1 MSNPEEVSSCVLDT
15 QETYY
20 EGANESFKVISET
33 QSMSLNE
40 SQDFHLVDSG
50 ADESMVEGI
59 KQTQD
64 GEANPQE
71 SVEQMDSQQQ
81 IPETP
86 RSEVD
91 NNAITTSDKEDKT
104 VTNEKVIENK
114 AIEKSEGKASGEL
127 CESEK
132 KDELLDEDEVIQG
145 TPPQS
150 YSPSRKAGSVN
161 VASLKRK
168 AKTVDELP
176 AKIARTTSAEDA
188 TNVKKQLEE
197 EESHQSYESDDSYQ
211 DLFKNIERNV
221 IIEETQDPTNLEFTQ
236 NSLKIPTERATE
248 TTDNDKAQ
256 EDTEHTN
263 QQRDETSEKCDVE
276 KDENLNVSAKLT
288 DTSANDSTVVIMN
301 STNEND
307 SQLDD
312 NNLSVETKGDVASTS
327 VVIADEKSGI
337 GTLDETESVK
347 NTETVLDENN
357 QVEQSNGTKLTE
369 KIVDDNDEIPSSQT
383 KSRISVELIYEGTN
397 RAVDEGESRSKPQ
410 VVQIDDDGENIVL
423 DSSAEVTYDGRS
435 TKKRPEVV
443 QIDDSHEDGERIVLD
458 SIGNN
463 FQVQTME
470 KSSFESK
477 SGPDFSYNSAESMKE
492 SSLDSKLTA
501 DKKLVNGN
509 AESKRSGD
517 TDVTLSLDSDT
528 FSVCDE
534 QILPAS
540 VITVHDMKKIHSAK
554 GSSFA
559 SKDVDNIELVSLSDH
574 ETSNEEKNKSD
585 LMYNSTAKTVQVERE
600 IGVYV
605 KLKCLM
611 HVDESTKEPVSKEL
625 TAVQCEPVIIESMMR
640 RDSQSSLADISDN
653 KDSSPGSVNSNP
665 QLYQLHPSRYSIMSS
680 ISSSSSGS
688 SAASLTVKALKS
700 GAHFFTMPVGPAKHA
715 KKSTQD
721 QLTTDKQTLD
731 ETYDRL
737 TREWKNHRLLTTTVL
752 NYANA
757 ELGNIT
763 TLGNTTAVTG
773 AAITDTFANVSNE
786 RLDDHHHLEKN
797 SMRSSTPSGEPMT
810 ISKMELNV
818 TPKSTKKN
826 KTVKRPRSKMTRLNI
841 AQINGKNG
849 TDNIPNEPTLHAS
862 TAETDT
868 SPNRKKSKI
877 ESTLLEDKELLIKD
891 EDVLA
896 NSSPRSVVA
905 DELIGKTVFAKWSD
919 NNYYPG
925 TVSDRL
931 KTKYK
936 VNFYDGQ
943 TKTLIP
949 EFVIPIP
956 KILREGL
963 SVYATTKT
971 NSYDSCGIIV
981 NVQTSDNDTY
991 YTVET
996 DEGERLRVQMHNIS
1010 LSADQAQV
1018 LKEEVESAGNSSLP
1032 STPKALGQ
1040 ITLDNV
1046 VEGTRRS
1053 KRLGTPLF
1061 STPKSRSNAAGT
1073 STSAS
1078 KIKAEP
1084 SVSGISAKLKKEKA
1098 LSENE
1103 SMSSDSNVASAQT
1116 EDEYVL
1122 RGVQREI
1129 TNTPYEQMKGL
1140 QSKIKGKARSKKKV
1154 EEMNATLGPIP
1165 TNPIFKG
1172 ISFVFTC
1179 IDSRELHRFQ
1189 DEKMSA
1195 ASGTKTDLETE
1206 DGTEKESETEC
1217 EADWGNQPFVRT
1229 RLRNQIIAGGG
1240 KVYEDFGQ
1248 IPKDEY
1254 KNTVLITNVPNYTET
1269 SVLCLSVDIPVCSH
1283 KWIARCCAEEKL
1295 VSRAEHAL
1303 PNGWSCH
1310 KKTYVERYEAKYK
1323 NKPLSNVVVIIPSL
1337 AHDGQFATFWRQVCE
1352 NAGAFT
1358 VLIAENSGAMEAMDF
1373 KDAVVV
1379 SNRKCPSWA
1388 INRAARLKIPVQST
1402 MWVIQSIIEGKRC
1415 PYNQHPCY
1423 KYNYISN

>member
-1 MSNPEEVSSCVLDT
+1 MSNPEKASSCVPDT

-20 EGANESFKVISET
+20 EGANESFKVIGET

-71 SVEQMDSQQQ
+71 SVEQMDSQQ
-81 IPETP
+81 ISETP

-91 NNAITTSDKEDKT
+91 NDAITTSDKEDKT
-104 VTNEKVIENK
+104 VSNEKIIENVVIEK
-114 AIEKSEGKASGEL
+114 TEGKASGEL

-132 KDELLDEDEVIQG
+132 KDELLDEDEIIQG

-176 AKIARTTSAEDA
+176 AKIARTSAEDA

-197 EESHQSYESDDSYQ
+197 EEEESHRSYGSDDSYQ
-211 DLFKNIERNV
+211 DLFKNIEKNV

-236 NSLKIPTERATE
+236 NSLKIPTEHATE

-256 EDTEHTN
+256 EP
-263 QQRDETSEKCDVE
+263 SEKCDVE

-312 NNLSVETKGDVASTS
+312 NDLSVETKGDVASTS

-357 QVEQSNGTKLTE
+357 QVEQSNCTEPTE

-383 KSRISVELIYEGTN
+383 KSRISIELIYEGTN

-423 DSSAEVTYDGRS
+423 DSSAEVTYDGQS

-477 SGPDFSYNSAESMKE
+477 SGPDFGYNSAESVKE

-534 QILPAS
+534 EILPAS
-540 VITVHDMKKIHSAK
+540 VKTVPDMKKIHSAK

-559 SKDVDNIELVSLSDH
+559 SKDVDDIELVSLSDH
-574 ETSNEEKNKSD
+574 ETSREEKNKSD

-605 KLKCLM
+605 KLKCLT

-625 TAVQCEPVIIESMMR
+625 IAVQCEPVIIESMMR
-640 RDSQSSLADISDN
+640 RDSQTSLTDISDN

-665 QLYQLHPSRYSIMSS
+665 QLYQLHPLSRLSIVSS

-688 SAASLTVKALKS
+688 SAASLATKIALKS

-757 ELGNIT
+757 ELGNIS
-763 TLGNTTAVTG
+763 TLGNTTAVTA
-773 AAITDTFANVSNE
+773 AAIADTSANVSNE

-797 SMRSSTPSGEPMT
+797 NMRSSTPSGEPMA
-810 ISKMELNV
+810 ISKMELTV

-826 KTVKRPRSKMTRLNI
+826 KAVKRPRSKMTR
-841 AQINGKNG
+841 QINGKNG

-862 TAETDT
+862 TTETET
-868 SPNRKKSKI
+868 SPSRKKSKI
-877 ESTLLEDKELLIKD
+877 ENALLEDKLLIKD

-956 KILREGL
+956 KILRKGL
-963 SVYATTKT
+963 SVYATTNT

-981 NVQTSDNDTY
+981 DVETSDNDTY

-996 DEGERLRVQMHNIS
+996 DESERLRVQMHNIS
-1010 LSADQAQV
+1010 LSPDQAQV

-1040 ITLDNV
+1040 VTLDNV
-1046 VEGTRRS
+1046 VEGKRRS
-1053 KRLGTPLF
+1053 KRIGTPLF

-1073 STSAS
+1073 NTSAS

-1103 SMSSDSNVASAQT
+1103 SMSSDSNVASAKT

-1154 EEMNATLGPIP
+1154 EEMNVTLGPIP
-1165 TNPIFKG
+1165 TNPNIFKG

-1189 DEKMSA
+1189 YEKMSA
-1195 ASGTKTDLETE
+1195 ASGTKTEATGLETE
-1206 DGTEKESETEC
+1206 DGTENDTETEY
-1217 EADWGNQPFVRT
+1217 ETDWGNQPFVRT
-1229 RLRNQIIAGGG
+1229 RLRNQIVAGGG

-1254 KNTVLITNVPNYTET
+1254 ENTVLITNVPNYTET

-1283 KWIARCCAEEKL
+1283 KWITRCCAEEEL
-1295 VSRAEHAL
+1295 VSRAEYAL
-1303 PNGWSCH
+1303 PNGWSCQ
-1310 KKTYVERYEAKYK
+1310 KKKYVERYDVKYK

-1358 VLIAENSGAMEAMDF
+1358 VLIAEDSGAMEAMDF

-1379 SNRKCPSWA
+1379 SNRKCPLWA

-1415 PYNQHPCY
+1415 PYNQQPCY

>member
-1 MSNPEEVSSCVLDT
+1 MSNPEEVNSCVLDT

-20 EGANESFKVISET
+20 EGANESFKVINET

-59 KQTQD
+59 KQTQE
-64 GEANPQE
+64 GEATCQE
-71 SVEQMDSQQQ
+71 SVEQMDSQQ
-81 IPETP
+81 IPETS

-104 VTNEKVIENK
+104 VTNEKVIENEP
-114 AIEKSEGKASGEL
+114 IEKTEGKASGEL

-132 KDELLDEDEVIQG
+132 KDELLDEDEIIQG

-176 AKIARTTSAEDA
+176 AKIARITSAEDA

-197 EESHQSYESDDSYQ
+197 EESHQFYESDDSYQ
-211 DLFKNIERNV
+211 DLFKNIEKNV
-221 IIEETQDPTNLEFTQ
+221 IIEETQDPTDLEFTQ
-236 NSLKIPTERATE
+236 NPLKIPTEHETE
-248 TTDNDKAQ
+248 TTDNEKAQ
-256 EDTEHTN
+256 EHTEHTN
-263 QQRDETSEKCDVE
+263 QQRDETSEKCDVK
-276 KDENLNVSAKLT
+276 KDENLNVSANVT

-357 QVEQSNGTKLTE
+357 QVEQSTCTEPTE
-369 KIVDDNDEIPSSQT
+369 KIVDDTDEIPSSQT
-383 KSRISVELIYEGTN
+383 KSRISIELIYEGTN

-423 DSSAEVTYDGRS
+423 DSSAEVTYDGQS
-435 TKKRPEVV
+435 TKKKPEVV

-477 SGPDFSYNSAESMKE
+477 SGADFGYNSAESMKE

-509 AESKRSGD
+509 AEAKRSGD

-540 VITVHDMKKIHSAK
+540 VKTVPDMKKIHSAK

-574 ETSNEEKNKSD
+574 ETSHEEKNKSD

-640 RDSQSSLADISDN
+640 RDSQSSPLADISDN

-665 QLYQLHPSRYSIMSS
+665 QLYQLHLSRLSIMSS
-680 ISSSSSGS
+680 ISSSSSAS
-688 SAASLTVKALKS
+688 SAASLATKIALK

-737 TREWKNHRLLTTTVL
+737 TREWKNHRLLTTAVL

-763 TLGNTTAVTG
+763 TLGNTTAAT
-773 AAITDTFANVSNE
+773 ATAIADTFANVSNE

-797 SMRSSTPSGEPMT
+797 NMRSSTPSGEPMA
-810 ISKMELNV
+810 ISKMELTV

-826 KTVKRPRSKMTRLNI
+826 KTVKRPRSKMTR
-841 AQINGKNG
+841 QINGKNG

-862 TAETDT
+862 TTETET
-868 SPNRKKSKI
+868 SPSRKKSKI
-877 ESTLLEDKELLIKD
+877 ESTLLEDKLLIKN

-896 NSSPRSVVA
+896 NSSPQSVVA

-919 NNYYPG
+919 KNYYPG

-963 SVYATTKT
+963 SVYATTNT

-981 NVQTSDNDTY
+981 NVQTSDNETY

-1018 LKEEVESAGNSSLP
+1018 LKEEVESAGNCSLP

-1046 VEGTRRS
+1046 VEGKRRS
-1053 KRLGTPLF
+1053 KRIGTPLF

-1084 SVSGISAKLKKEKA
+1084 SVSGISAKLKKEKT

-1154 EEMNATLGPIP
+1154 DEMNATLGPIP
-1165 TNPIFKG
+1165 TNPNIFKG

-1189 DEKMSA
+1189 EMSA
-1195 ASGTKTDLETE
+1195 ASGTKTEATDLETE
-1206 DGTEKESETEC
+1206 DGTENETETEC
-1217 EADWGNQPFVRT
+1217 ETDWGNQPFVRT
-1229 RLRNQIIAGGG
+1229 RLRNQIVAGGG
-1240 KVYEDFGQ
+1240 KVYENFGQ

-1254 KNTVLITNVPNYTET
+1254 EKTVLITNVPNYTET
-1269 SVLCLSVDIPVCSH
+1269 SILCLSVDIPVCSH
-1283 KWIARCCAEEKL
+1283 KWITRCCAEEKL
-1295 VSRAEHAL
+1295 VSRAEYAL
-1303 PNGWSCH
+1303 PNGWSCQ
-1310 KKTYVERYEAKYK
+1310 KKKYVERYDIKYK

-1415 PYNQHPCY
+1415 PYNLHPCY